1 MKTTIED
8 IILIICGVCAIA
20 ITIAFVIFSVVYFKQ
35 PTYNQ
40 YDVNHDGEVNMKD
53 TITIQKYIVENNLDN
68 APEGGFITVTGVRA
82 K

>member
-1 MKTTIED
+1 MKTKIED

-20 ITIAFVIFSVVYFKQ
+20 ITIAFVVFSVIYFKQ

-53 TITIQKYIVENNLDN
+53 TMAVQKHIVENNLDN
-68 APEGGFITVTGVRA
+68 VPEGGVISVTGVRT

>member
-1 MKTTIED
+1 MKTKIED
-8 IILIICGVCAIA
+8 IVLIICGVCAIL
-20 ITIAFVIFSVVYFKQ
+20 ITIAFVIFSVAYLKQ
-35 PTYNQ
+35 PTYDK

-68 APEGGFITVTGVRA
+68 VPEGGVISVTGVRT

>member
-1 MKTTIED
+1 MKNKIENV
-8 IILIICGVCAIA
+8 ILIICGICAML
-20 ITIAFVIFSVVYFKQ
+20 ITIAFIVFSIIYLKQ
-35 PTYNQ
+35 PTYDK

-68 APEGGFITVTGVRA
+68 APEGGFITVTGVRT

>member
-1 MKTTIED
+1 MKTRIED
-8 IILIICGVCAIA
+8 IILIICGPCIIA
-20 ITIAFVIFSVVYFKQ
+20 ITIVFVIFSVVYLKQ

-53 TITIQKYIVENNLDN
+53 TVAVQKYIVENELDN
-68 APEGGFITVTGVRA
+68 APEGGFITVTGVRT

>member
-1 MKTTIED
+1 MKTKIED
-8 IILIICGVCAIA
+8 IILIICGACAIL
-20 ITIAFVIFSVVYFKQ
+20 ITITFVVFSVIYFKQ

-53 TITIQKYIVENNLDN
+53 TMAVQKYIVENNLDN
-68 APEGGFITVTGVRA
+68 VPEGGVISVTGVRT

>member
-1 MKTTIED
+1 MKTKIED

-20 ITIAFVIFSVVYFKQ
+20 ITITFVVFSVVYFKQ

-40 YDVNHDGEVNMKD
+40 YDVNQDGVVDMKD
-53 TITIQKYIVENNLDN
+53 TMAVQKYIVENNLDN
-68 APEGGFITVTGVRA
+68 APEGGFITVTGVRT

>member
-1 MKTTIED
+1 MKTKIED
-8 IILIICGVCAIA
+8 IILIICGACIIVIA
-20 ITIAFVIFSVVYFKQ
+20 IAFVVFSVIYFKQ

-53 TITIQKYIVENNLDN
+53 TMAVQKYIVENNLDN
-68 APEGGFITVTGVRA
+68 VPEGGVISVTGVRT

>member
-1 MKTTIED
+1 MKTRFED
-8 IILIICGVCAIA
+8 IVLMVCGVCCAIV
-20 ITIAFVIFSVVYFKQ
+20 TIAYVLFAINYLKQ

-53 TITIQKYIVENNLDN
+53 TMAVQKYIVENSLDN
-68 APEGGFITVTGVRA
+68 APEGGVISVTGVRT